1 MLKRQDNA
9 LSIQFGHMNNRIL
22 LWGLLQDN
30 YGSES
35 LTGFKDIFD
44 NIIEAISSQS
54 NNYANL
60 IEMNRAFLGTA
71 ATNVN
76 KYVQDRARRDNVG
89 IERMLPPQNTRS
101 PSKLNNNFIKK
112 QDEFK
117 DLMNDDKPTNI
128 DFTVTE
134 KGDFTGKLSDLMS
147 KQLSERNSDMMQ
159 IAQTYNKKEAQ
170 HWFNNEVP
178 PPLSISNNDKTE
190 QISVDVIPTQK
201 RVSFNLQNTDAT
213 HPSMLMPRGRIPS
226 PPPPALSPSSK
237 KSSFLHKLKKAPVE
251 PINPVNS
258 KIKAMTP
265 YKIEDNTMFF
275 SDFDNLIKSFC
286 VSKLFIHNATVRTE
300 NTLKQ
305 AMESKLSD
313 ELFLLCDIGINQRMK
328 KNGLLLFKKNDNA
341 REVCYESTEFV
352 EVAQNIKEMTLTFSN
367 KNNEQLNLSPPLEV
381 CYFVKGRA
389 LHIKAQEHMH
399 FYDNKFGYIVLDLG
413 GRLEVGEKILINT
426 DVVSVIGTC
435 LIHQQDE
442 YYHLMDT
449 DMLSEKEHNCAIVEW
464 SVDNRGKLPR
474 IHRLPTLRVVV
485 NN

>member
-22 LWGLLQDN
+22 LWGLLQEN
-30 YGSES
+30 FGSES

-89 IERMLPPQNTRS
+89 IERMRAPKDTRRVS
-101 PSKLNNNFIKK
+101 NLNNNFIKK

-117 DLMNDDKPTNI
+117 GLMNDNKPSNI

-147 KQLSERNSDMMQ
+147 KQLSDRSSDMMH
-159 IAQTYNKKEAQ
+159 ITQTYNKKEAEK
-170 HWFNNEVP
+170 WFNNEVP
-178 PPLSISNNDKTE
+178 PPLSIDKGGE
-190 QISVDVIPTQK
+190 AAVDVDVIPMQK
-201 RVSFNLQNTDAT
+201 RVSFNLQDNKVI
-213 HPSMLMPRGRIPS
+213 HPSALMPRGRARS
-226 PPPPALSPSSK
+226 PPPPPSPK
-237 KSSFLHKLKKAPVE
+237 KTSFLQKLKKTIVE
-251 PINPVNS
+251 SPTVENC
-258 KIKAMTP
+258 KIKAMSP
-265 YKIEDNTMFF
+265 YKIEGGTMFF
-275 SDFDNLIKSFC
+275 SDFDNLIKSFS
-286 VSKLFIHNATVRTE
+286 VSKLFIYNSTVRTE

-305 AMESKLSD
+305 VLENKLSD

-328 KNGLLLFKKNDNA
+328 KNGLLLFKKNNNV
-341 REVCYESTEFV
+341 REVCYESTEFI

-367 KNNEQLNLSPPLEV
+367 KNNDQLDLSPKLAV
-381 CYFVKGRA
+381 QFFIKGRS
-389 LHIKAQEHMH
+389 LHIKSQGQMP
-399 FYDNKFGYIVLDLG
+399 FYDNKFGYIVLEEGLLD
-413 GRLEVGEKILINT
+413 VGEKILINN
-426 DVVSVIGTC
+426 DVTIVIGTC
-435 LIHQQDE
+435 LINKQEDF
-442 YYHLMDT
+442 YHLIDT

-464 SVDNRGKLPR
+464 NVDNRGKPPS